1 MEYSK
6 GQLYTLVFL
15 RIFIGWHLLY
25 EGFIKLLNP
34 AWSAKAYLENATSFL
49 NSIYAFLASDY
60 LIEIVDTLNV
70 FGLVAIGLSLIL
82 GLYSR
87 IATVAGA
94 LLLGLYYLAYPPFPW
109 LDIAGPREG
118 NYLFINKNLI
128 EVVALLVLHYFPTDN
143 KFGIQMLI
151 KKSINGRR

>member
-60 LIEIVDTLNV
+60 LIEIVDTLTKLAWS
-70 FGLVAIGLSLIL
+70 GKGAISISL
-82 GLYSR
+82 
-87 IATVAGA
+87 A
-94 LLLGLYYLAYPPFPW
+94 
-109 LDIAGPREG
+109 
-118 NYLFINKNLI
+118 
-128 EVVALLVLHYFPTDN
+128 
-143 KFGIQMLI
+143 
-151 KKSINGRR
+151 